1 MAAKW
6 TIATL
11 LGLSVLALPW
21 FGKSGDR
28 AKSPALARTTS
39 TTTELQKLRND
50 YAECLKAVERAEEDL
65 IYWQSQQ
72 RPGALVPPVGLD
84 GAQMALNVRHAEL
97 AALELKLRRLEEKS
111 GSAPQANA
119 GAGARTQDQQALLQ
133 LHKERDKCVKAV
145 EHAEEEVIYWQGQ
158 QRPESLIAPGCL
170 RDAEALLRVRR
181 AELEIVENKIR
192 HLEAKLAR

>member
-97 AALELKLRRLEEKS
+97 AALELKLR
-111 GSAPQANA
+111 
-119 GAGARTQDQQALLQ
+119 

-145 EHAEEEVIYWQGQ
+145 ELAEEEVIYWQGQ